1 MLAVGLERDQR
12 ARRDDALERGDP
24 LRHDLGELV
33 VVLDTHDRDEILVT
47 RNRVD
52 LADALQVG
60 ELLRQRR
67 DARRLRV
74 DQHERCDHGRQRSVG
89 AVTGGL
95 ATDERGTAPDAA
107 LAAIDIGTNSI
118 HLVVARITPN
128 DRFDVVAREREMVRL
143 GSGPGDMKVLTQD
156 AMDRGID
163 ALDRM
168 RRLAE
173 AEGASIRAVATSAVR
188 EAQNHDVFV
197 HRAHDEAGIDVEV
210 ISGIEEARLIHLGV
224 LQAVPVFD
232 KRIMLVDIGGGSTE
246 LLIGERGEVLASRSL
261 KLGAIR
267 LTARFFGGER
277 VHPAAVGACR
287 QFVRSALAPFVP
299 EVHELGFDVLVG
311 SSGTIMAI
319 AEMVAAHRDEASP
332 VTFNNFELTRDELD
346 EVVGRLLLVDTVD
359 KRKSFPGLDPR
370 RADIILGGAIILER
384 VMHVYDAERLVV
396 SENALREGVLLDT
409 VQRSRGGTLHHLRD
423 LSRASVLHLME
434 QCDERP
440 DHSRE
445 VARLALA
452 LFDATA
458 PVHGLDEAA
467 REYLEAAALLANV
480 GLFISHTKHHLHTY
494 YVIRNSEHLTGFTDR
509 EIEIIAQVAR
519 YHRKSPPKPEHEA
532 FSRLWPDDQTLVRAL
547 AALLRV
553 AIGLDRSYERRVATV
568 RCGDDGEHLTIELVP
583 AGEGD
588 IALEHYAA
596 DARKALLEE
605 VLDRLITIV

>member
-1 MLAVGLERDQR
+1 
-12 ARRDDALERGDP
+12 
-24 LRHDLGELV
+24 
-33 VVLDTHDRDEILVT
+33 
-47 RNRVD
+47 
-52 LADALQVG
+52 
-60 ELLRQRR
+60 
-67 DARRLRV
+67 
-74 DQHERCDHGRQRSVG
+74 
-89 AVTGGL
+89 
-95 ATDERGTAPDAA
+95 
-107 LAAIDIGTNSI
+107 
-118 HLVVARITPN
+118 
-128 DRFDVVAREREMVRL
+128 
-143 GSGPGDMKVLTQD
+143 MKVLTQD

-168 RRLAE
+168 RGWRGGRRLHPRCGDE
-173 AEGASIRAVATSAVR
+173 RVR
-188 EAQNHDVFV
+188 EARTTTCSCIGPRRGGDRCRGHLGD
-197 HRAHDEAGIDVEV
+197 R
-210 ISGIEEARLIHLGV
+210 EARLIHLGV

-299 EVHELGFDVLVG
+299 QVHELGFEVLIG

-319 AEMVAAHRDEASP
+319 AEMVAAHRKEAPP

-370 RADIILGGAIILER
+370 RPTSSSVARSSSSGSCTCTTPSGSSSRER
-384 VMHVYDAERLVV
+384 AAR
-396 SENALREGVLLDT
+396 RVLLDT
-409 VQRSRGGTLHHLRD
+409 VQRSRRHVAPSSD
-423 LSRASVLHLME
+423 LSPSVLHLME

-458 PVHGLDEAA
+458 QVHGLDEAA

-509 EIEIIAQVAR
+509 EIEIVAQVAR
-519 YHRKSPPKPEHEA
+519 YHRKSAPKPEHEA
-532 FSRLWPDDQTLVRAL
+532 FARLWPDDQQIVRAL

-568 RCGDDGEHLTIELVP
+568 RCQDDGEHLTIELVP
-583 AGEGD
+583 AGRRRHHARALRRGRSEG
-588 IALEHYAA
+588 APRRGARQA
-596 DARKALLEE
+596 DH
-605 VLDRLITIV
+605 DRLKYP

>member
-1 MLAVGLERDQR
+1 M
-12 ARRDDALERGDP
+12 
-24 LRHDLGELV
+24 
-33 VVLDTHDRDEILVT
+33 
-47 RNRVD
+47 
-52 LADALQVG
+52 
-60 ELLRQRR
+60 
-67 DARRLRV
+67 
-74 DQHERCDHGRQRSVG
+74 
-89 AVTGGL
+89 
-95 ATDERGTAPDAA
+95 
-107 LAAIDIGTNSI
+107 
-118 HLVVARITPN
+118 
-128 DRFDVVAREREMVRL
+128 
-143 GSGPGDMKVLTQD
+143 
-156 AMDRGID
+156 
-163 ALDRM
+163 
-168 RRLAE
+168 
-173 AEGASIRAVATSAVR
+173 
-188 EAQNHDVFV
+188 
-197 HRAHDEAGIDVEV
+197 
-210 ISGIEEARLIHLGV
+210 
-224 LQAVPVFD
+224 
-232 KRIMLVDIGGGSTE
+232 
-246 LLIGERGEVLASRSL
+246 
-261 KLGAIR
+261 
-267 LTARFFGGER
+267 
-277 VHPAAVGACR
+277 
-287 QFVRSALAPFVP
+287 P
-299 EVHELGFDVLVG
+299 EVHELGFEVLIG

-319 AEMVAAHRDEASP
+319 AEMVAAHRHEASP

-458 PVHGLDEAA
+458 QVHGLDEAA

-519 YHRKSPPKPEHEA
+519 YHRKSAPKPEHEA
-532 FSRLWPDDQTLVRAL
+532 FSRLWPDDQRLVRAL

-568 RCGDDGEHLTIELVP
+568 RCQDDGERLTIELVP

-588 IALEHYAA
+588 ITLEHYAA

-605 VLDRLITIV
+605 VLDRLITIA